1 MQLSLMQDLTAGKIS
16 APEFARSWLS
26 ARRRSLN
33 EGERTRERFDRILTD
48 VFYLLDD
55 YVIDPSL
62 RDQDDMTDEE
72 LSTKVRESLNELNSL
87 NH

>member
-1 MQLSLMQDLTAGKIS
+1 MQDLATGKIS
-16 APEFARSWLS
+16 APDFARSWLS
-26 ARRRSLN
+26 ARRHSLD
-33 EGERTRERFDRILTD
+33 EGERTREPFDRILTD

-62 RDQDDMTDEE
+62 RDQNDMTDEE
-72 LSTKVRESLNELNSL
+72 LSIKVRESLDKLNSL